1 MVCLN
6 ETRVLAG
13 MPEIHGSRDPDTG
26 AGNWLKRRLMDI
38 RLNSVVRVGVVT
50 ALAIALYAPNVLS
63 QTSQG
68 QNEERFQRSFPMNA
82 GGSLV
87 VENRKGTIHVMGS
100 DTRQVI
106 VSVTKRFVGGSDKDR
121 ESWMNGTKVN
131 FDSESNRLSV
141 KVEYPTWN
149 CTFCSS
155 VQDGVELTIA
165 VPSETNVELNG
176 DKPDMAIS
184 SINGDIR
191 ISSEKSTIAIKSTS
205 GAIRIGTSKGDVR
218 LSHVAIRKELKLTSN
233 KADAVIETESLKGDV
248 DLETEKGSIVV
259 RMPATVGVTLD
270 YVGGRRATFHCDFP
284 VTTNEKGTE
293 LRDVHGRIGRDGARI
308 NGMVNQGGARMTLRT
323 DRGSISI
330 EKGS

>member
-1 MVCLN
+1 MYRVEVWLMNTQLN
-6 ETRVLAG
+6 WATGVWVALVVAVALSVPSVFAQGTQEAN
-13 MPEIHGSRDPDTG
+13 PES
-26 AGNWLKRRLMDI
+26 
-38 RLNSVVRVGVVT
+38 
-50 ALAIALYAPNVLS
+50 
-63 QTSQG
+63 
-68 QNEERFQRSFPMNA
+68 FQRSFPMSA
-82 GGSLV
+82 GGTLV
-87 VENRKGTIHVMGS
+87 VDNRKGTIHVTGS
-100 DTRQVI
+100 DTNQVV
-106 VSVTKRFVGGSDKDR
+106 VSVQKIFEGGTVEERQDWMRTTTVGF
-121 ESWMNGTKVN
+121 ESQPDHLNV
-131 FDSESNRLSV
+131 R
-141 KVEYPTWN
+141 VEYPSWS
-149 CTFCSS
+149 CTFCMNMNDE
-155 VQDGVELTIA
+155 VDLTIA
-165 VPSETNVELNG
+165 VPRETNVELNG

-218 LSHVAIRKELKLTSN
+218 LSDVAIRRELKLTSN
-233 KADAVIETESLKGDV
+233 KADAVIETESVKGDV

-284 VTTNEKGTE
+284 VTTNVSGAE